1 MRHSR
6 PILLILSLLPLFTLL
21 HMLCACGE
29 RRPAPVP
36 RPVAYQRINLYPQQY
51 DTVIAGALPLMI
63 NSSATLRQS
72 SPARGVTHLSALYP
86 RYGATLHVTAIRC
99 ADGATDSLLALRRQR
114 MEVNLG
120 DAEAKASQTA
130 SPSGRFGAT
139 LLRARPDCPSPLQLL
154 AVAAPDAA
162 DSTDIIAATLF
173 LATPGQQPDSL
184 RPVIDA
190 LQTDMLRLLDRL

>member
-1 MRHSR
+1 M
-6 PILLILSLLPLFTLL
+6 
-21 HMLCACGE
+21 
-29 RRPAPVP
+29 
-36 RPVAYQRINLYPQQY
+36 
-51 DTVIAGALPLMI
+51 
-63 NSSATLRQS
+63 
-72 SPARGVTHLSALYP
+72 
-86 RYGATLHVTAIRC
+86 
-99 ADGATDSLLALRRQR
+99 
-114 MEVNLG
+114 
-120 DAEAKASQTA
+120 
-130 SPSGRFGAT
+130 T